1 MNAAL
6 FIARRL
12 GLRAAGSRSLSPGV
26 IVGYI
31 GISLAVVIMILAI
44 CIVSGF
50 KHQITGKLLGFN
62 AEITVYAHEK
72 AYNPAHTSGICITDS
87 LRNIIAEAAPGA
99 TPALS
104 VRQFALFKTDTDFQG
119 IVLKGLST
127 PGQWKFFGDN
137 LVEGRLPDESDG
149 ANACIVS
156 STTASR
162 LGLGVGQKVT
172 VHFLD
177 GSNVRSR
184 RLLVTGIFDT
194 HFHDFD
200 ESMAFTPARMLQNL
214 NHVDSLTG
222 TAVDIRGIGL
232 GRVTEVNRRLNDL
245 LIEASIENPANN
257 MIYNTD
263 NIITSCGQ
271 YLSWLDLLDTNVAVI
286 IILMAFVSGFTLI
299 SSLFIIILERVHTI
313 GLLKALGATNAQIR
327 RIFIYMAQKLVIT
340 GIIVGNIVA
349 LALAWMQNRWH
360 FMTLDPDTYYLSH
373 VPVSISWSTFVLV
386 DVAVIA
392 VSVLVLILPSHIIAR
407 LSPASTL
414 HYE

>member
-1 MNAAL
+1 
-6 FIARRL
+6 
-12 GLRAAGSRSLSPGV
+12 
-26 IVGYI
+26 
-31 GISLAVVIMILAI
+31 
-44 CIVSGF
+44 
-50 KHQITGKLLGFN
+50 
-62 AEITVYAHEK
+62 
-72 AYNPAHTSGICITDS
+72 
-87 LRNIIAEAAPGA
+87 
-99 TPALS
+99 
-104 VRQFALFKTDTDFQG
+104 
-119 IVLKGLST
+119 
-127 PGQWKFFGDN
+127 
-137 LVEGRLPDESDG
+137 
-149 ANACIVS
+149 
-156 STTASR
+156 
-162 LGLGVGQKVT
+162 
-172 VHFLD
+172 
-177 GSNVRSR
+177 
-184 RLLVTGIFDT
+184 
-194 HFHDFD
+194 
-200 ESMAFTPARMLQNL
+200 
-214 NHVDSLTG
+214 
-222 TAVDIRGIGL
+222 
-232 GRVTEVNRRLNDL
+232 
-245 LIEASIENPANN
+245 